1 MPSKRFYRHRYTA
14 ILAIL
19 LVLRAWSAANGA
31 DSYTRTY
38 SVDEI
43 VRMARS
49 NYALLAAER
58 EKANESRYAAGKA
71 GEVNNP
77 TLGFEYAQKRLGDK
91 GYRFFGINA
100 SQDIPVTGKRT
111 LRYEIAKIEENLA
124 LLSFDEMNTFIEH
137 EVTRLSYEYAVSLF
151 RSQHIKDRLRR
162 LALINSYI
170 KGRIL
175 IAPQKIVESRIIGTK
190 ILTLERDVQRLQ
202 TDQRLAFEKLNL
214 YAGLKD
220 GSPPFIQ
227 VDWFD
232 SAPEVSLPEIL
243 EKSRTRGF
251 AIRRQKEYLKKAE
264 KHIALARRDPYPDP
278 GLSVYYNEQNSPPTE
293 RTLGVG
299 ISFPIPLFS
308 MNKNEIARFE
318 ASARSERA
326 LLEFAE
332 RAVES
337 ELLRLHAEYEFASA
351 QLKRF
356 PVKMMDEL
364 ENDMRYADEEFRKG
378 RVDFQTYFE
387 MERQTH
393 ETLEYVL
400 ETQLSLV
407 KFYRGILF
415 LTGGTEKPAGR
426 NTGETRQ

>member
-100 SQDIPVTGKRT
+100 SQDIPVTGKRA

-175 IAPQKIVESRIIGTK
+175 IAPQKIVESRIIG
-190 ILTLERDVQRLQ
+190 
-202 TDQRLAFEKLNL
+202 
-214 YAGLKD
+214 
-220 GSPPFIQ
+220 
-227 VDWFD
+227 
-232 SAPEVSLPEIL
+232 
-243 EKSRTRGF
+243 
-251 AIRRQKEYLKKAE
+251 
-264 KHIALARRDPYPDP
+264 
-278 GLSVYYNEQNSPPTE
+278 
-293 RTLGVG
+293 
-299 ISFPIPLFS
+299 
-308 MNKNEIARFE
+308 
-318 ASARSERA
+318 ASARHARA
-326 LLEFAE
+326 
-332 RAVES
+332 
-337 ELLRLHAEYEFASA
+337 
-351 QLKRF
+351 
-356 PVKMMDEL
+356 
-364 ENDMRYADEEFRKG
+364 
-378 RVDFQTYFE
+378 
-387 MERQTH
+387 
-393 ETLEYVL
+393 
-400 ETQLSLV
+400 
-407 KFYRGILF
+407 
-415 LTGGTEKPAGR
+415 
-426 NTGETRQ
+426 